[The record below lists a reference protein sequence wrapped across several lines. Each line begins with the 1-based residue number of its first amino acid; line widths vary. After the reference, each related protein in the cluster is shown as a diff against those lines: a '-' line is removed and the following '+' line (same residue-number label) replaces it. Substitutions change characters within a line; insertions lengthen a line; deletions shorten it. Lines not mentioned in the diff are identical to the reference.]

1 MSISYRKY
9 LQTTRKNKSKINTPD
24 YVAFLEAEV
33 KKKTNES
40 ELKTKQNQLDL
51 LVKRKYLY
59 DKAEINTPDYIKK
72 QN

>member
-40 ELKTKQNQLDL
+40 ELKTKPI
-51 LVKRKYLY
+51 RF
-59 DKAEINTPDYIKK
+59 ISKK
-72 QN
+72 KIFI